1 MLHRDYPSQYCP
13 VAATLEVVGERWTLL
28 IIRDIFLG
36 IRRFDDLQRDLG
48 VARNVLQAR
57 LERLVEEGILVKR
70 PYQERPPR
78 SEYRLTE
85 KGADLWPVLVALL
98 QWGDRYGLEGERPMV
113 LQHRGCG
120 GELDDRRRCLACG
133 ADVTVTEAV
142 ASRTGATRPGRREA
156 GAGRRL
162 SRPADRV
169 SSTAAAA
176 TATARGYRAGHEQ
189 RHRLSRRHRP
199 GRAGPHQAGLAGRA
213 GRGGHRPDRGSSTR
227 N

>member
-28 IIRDIFLG
+28 IIRDVFLG

-57 LERLVEEGILVKR
+57 LERLVDEAILVKR

-85 KGADLWPVLVALL
+85 KGADLWPVLVSLL
-98 QWGDRYGLEGERPMV
+98 QWGDRYGLEGERPMI

-120 GELDDRRRCLACG
+120 GELDDRRRCTSCG
-133 ADVTVTEAV
+133 VDVTVTEAV
-142 ASRTGATRPGRREA
+142 ASRTGAARPGTERA
-156 GAGRRL
+156 Q
-162 SRPADRV
+162 P
-169 SSTAAAA
+169 STV
-176 TATARGYRAGHEQ
+176 
-189 RHRLSRRHRP
+189 
-199 GRAGPHQAGLAGRA
+199 
-213 GRGGHRPDRGSSTR
+213 
-227 N
+227 

>member
-85 KGADLWPVLVALL
+85 KGADLWPVLVSLL
-98 QWGDRYGLEGERPMV
+98 QWGDHYAIDGERPII
-113 LQHRGCG
+113 LSHRGCG
-120 GELDDRRRCLACG
+120 GELDDRRRCTVCG

-142 ASRTGATRPGRREA
+142 AIRTGATRPG
-156 GAGRRL
+156 
-162 SRPADRV
+162 
-169 SSTAAAA
+169 
-176 TATARGYRAGHEQ
+176 
-189 RHRLSRRHRP
+189 
-199 GRAGPHQAGLAGRA
+199 
-213 GRGGHRPDRGSSTR
+213 GSVAEPVAV
-227 N
+227 